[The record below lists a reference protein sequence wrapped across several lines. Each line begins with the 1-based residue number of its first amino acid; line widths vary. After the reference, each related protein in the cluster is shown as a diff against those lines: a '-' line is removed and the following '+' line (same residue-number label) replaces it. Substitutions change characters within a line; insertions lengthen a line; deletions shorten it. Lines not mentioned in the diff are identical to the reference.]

1 MPSQTCLALIPQVE
15 FVELAARKLARNS
28 MGGAAATRRAHVMLC
43 VACALRSAGALRGL
57 SHGLL
62 SSSRPPLP
70 RGAGPQALLEQ
81 LHMLP
86 DAATLLEHIT
96 AVQPSL
102 LEHITAPSSLL
113 EHITAVQPSLLEHG
127 PSLTVAAHTASGE
140 VAQILKDRSIIQ
152 PKPSPSP
159 SPSP

>member
-1 MPSQTCLALIPQVE
+1 
-15 FVELAARKLARNS
+15 
-28 MGGAAATRRAHVMLC
+28 MGGAAATRRAHVVLC
-43 VACALRSAGALRGL
+43 VACALRSAEALRCL
-57 SHGLL
+57 SHGGLL

-86 DAATLLEHIT
+86 DAATLLEHM
-96 AVQPSL
+96 
-102 LEHITAPSSLL
+102 TAPSSLL

-127 PSLTVAAHTASGE
+127 PILTVAAHTASGE

-152 PKPSPSP
+152 PKPKP
-159 SPSP
+159 

>member
-1 MPSQTCLALIPQVE
+1 MIPQVE

-96 AVQPSL
+96 A
-102 LEHITAPSSLL
+102 PSSLL
-113 EHITAVQPSLLEHG
+113 EHG
-127 PSLTVAAHTASGE
+127 PILTVAAHTASGE

-152 PKPSPSP
+152 PKP
-159 SPSP
+159 

>member
-43 VACALRSAGALRGL
+43 VACALRGAEALRG
-57 SHGLL
+57 HGLL

-140 VAQILKDRSIIQ
+140 VAQILKDGSIIQ
-152 PKPSPSP
+152 P
-159 SPSP
+159 

>member
-1 MPSQTCLALIPQVE
+1 MIPQVE

-86 DAATLLEHIT
+86 DAATLLEHM
-96 AVQPSL
+96 
-102 LEHITAPSSLL
+102 TAPSSLL

-152 PKPSPSP
+152 PEPKP
-159 SPSP
+159 